1 MNFLKTYHLAITP
14 LSPIHIGCGEDFEP
28 TNYVIDADKERLYG
42 FDPGST
48 VLPEELAQ
56 KLTKLAESANLLGIQ
71 RFFRDNRDRFIP
83 YAHVL
88 MPVAAGVASDY
99 QGKVGKV
106 VNVEGDGRQVFNQFA
121 IERHVHSRNTPYIPG
136 SGLKGALRTALMDRL
151 NGKRAVTDRDEKRNS
166 GKLAGRLL
174 GGDFST
180 SPLRLLKVADCLPTG
195 DIARQVLY
203 AVNRYKQRKYDR
215 KTGQEKAPRGVVAR
229 KESILAGQYRALTGS
244 ITIHDLGDKG
254 SQGAAGGKR
263 IVPDPGLRP
272 ELARIARDCNEYHLP
287 RLLAELSDMDQA
299 GMLDPVWK
307 ADMERLLAG
316 ELQTLLA
323 SGQAML
329 VRLGK
334 YGGAESKT
342 LSGVAEIKIMKAR
355 VGGRQEFDFLNKTKT
370 FWFAATRAEAQ
381 KNMLPFGWALVEIAP
396 RQDLPQLQAWC
407 ERQSSGR
414 PDMDAEYSELADARR
429 EAESTAGDLRRQARA
444 AEEAERERQKKQR
457 QREEELKRF
466 PWRAFLPELRQVGN
480 WGDLQKSVAK
490 IDAWLGEL
498 EVAEPLKEA
507 AERVRINFP
516 KTWTPERD
524 GTVTQ
529 WLTPSGLSWSVAATT
544 TDDSGGNEPAGPN
557 RVAEAGFKDFG
568 DWLGRGGQLGVTMAS
583 LTVEEARTL
592 HGLFRDWNL
601 DNKKSWKKS
610 PAKKE
615 SWNELQHR
623 LRQFKAA
630 D

>member
-28 TNYVIDADKERLYG
+28 TNYVIDADRERLYG
-42 FDPGST
+42 FDPGRT
-48 VLPEELAQ
+48 ILPEELAQ
-56 KLTKLAESANLLGIQ
+56 KLTRLAESANLLGIQ
-71 RFFRDNRDRFIP
+71 RFFRDNHARFIP
-83 YAHVL
+83 YSQV
-88 MPVAAGVASDY
+88 MIPVAAGVASDY
-99 QGKVGKV
+99 QNKVGKV
-106 VNVEGDGRQVFNQFA
+106 VNVEGSGKQVFNQFT

-151 NGKRAVTDRDEKRNS
+151 NGKRPVYDRDEKEKS
-166 GKLAGRLL
+166 TKLAGRLL

-229 KESILAGQYRALTGS
+229 KESILAGQYRGLAGT

-254 SQGAAGGKR
+254 SQGSVGGKR
-263 IVPDPGLRP
+263 IVPDLGLRP
-272 ELARIARDCNEYHLP
+272 ELARIAMDCNEYHLP
-287 RLLAELSDMDQA
+287 RLLTELSDMDQA
-299 GMLDPVWK
+299 GMLDPAWK

-316 ELQTLLA
+316 ELQPLLA
-323 SGQAML
+323 AGQAML

-355 VGGRQEFDFLNKTKT
+355 VGGRQEFEFLNKTKT

-407 ERQSSGR
+407 EQQSSGR
-414 PDMDAEYSELADARR
+414 PDMHEEYSQLAA
-429 EAESTAGDLRRQARA
+429 ALRA
-444 AEEAERERQKKQR
+444 AESAATDLRQQVRAAEAAERKRQEEQCR
-457 QREEELKRF
+457 QEDELRRF
-466 PWRAFLPELRQVGN
+466 PWRAFLPELRQTGN
-480 WGDLQKSVAK
+480 WDDLQKSVAK
-490 IDAWLGEL
+490 IVDWLSEL

-507 AERVRINFP
+507 AERVRTNYP

-529 WLTPSGLSWSVAATT
+529 WLTPSGLPWSVAATT
-544 TDDSGGNEPAGPN
+544 VDGLGVDEANGSN

-583 LTVEEARTL
+583 LTLEETRTL

-601 DNKKSWKKS
+601 DNRKSWKKS

-615 SWNELQHR
+615 VWNELQQR